1 MRIGLIIYGALQQQT
16 GGYLYDRKLVE
27 ALQHDGH
34 AVRLFSL
41 PHGSYPAHLADNLRL
56 TFARRVAA
64 ADLDLLLQ
72 DELNHPSLFLLNRLL
87 RRICQCPIVSIVH
100 HLRSSEPHPDLAQVL
115 YRPVERQYLE
125 SVDGF
130 IFNSHATKDAVY
142 NLAPSV
148 RSASYTVA
156 WPGRPKVYDERPAPT
171 GSSSTDRVVLL
182 FVGSIIERKGL
193 RELAYA
199 LHDVPPDQW
208 SLHVAG
214 DDTVDPSYASTCKHM
229 LRKTQGD
236 VHWHG
241 FVNDVELQRLY
252 READVLAVP
261 SFHEG
266 FGIVYL
272 EAMGY
277 GLPVIAARS
286 GGASDFVRNEQN
298 GFLVDPEAPAA
309 IARRIKQL
317 LQPSTR
323 TRMCKT
329 AIASYKT
336 HPSWND
342 SMRKAAKS
350 IYTYINT

>member
-1 MRIGLIIYGALQQQT
+1 MRIGLIIYGSINQQT

-27 ALQHDGH
+27 ALRRDGH
-34 AVRLFSL
+34 SVQLFSL
-41 PHGSYPAHLADNLRL
+41 PAGSYTAHLADNLRL
-56 TFARRVAA
+56 GFAQRIAA
-64 ADLDLLLQ
+64 ANLDILLE
-72 DELNHPSLFLLNRLL
+72 DELNHPSLFLLNHLL
-87 RRICQCPIVSIVH
+87 RTACRCPIISIVH
-100 HLRSSEPHPDLAQVL
+100 HLRASEQHPDLAQLL

-142 NLAPSV
+142 DLAPSV
-148 RSASYTVA
+148 RSDPYTVA
-156 WPGRPKVYDERPAPT
+156 WPGRPEVHDERPAPT
-171 GSSSTDRVVLL
+171 GSSATDRVVLL

-199 LHDVPPDQW
+199 LQDIPPDQW

-214 DDTVDPSYASTCKHM
+214 DDTVDPDYASTCKHL
-229 LRKTQGD
+229 LRNTQGD

-241 FVNDVELQRLY
+241 FVSDLELKRLY

-286 GGASDFVRNEQN
+286 GGASDFVRNGQN
-298 GFLVDPEAPAA
+298 GFLVDPEAQAT
-309 IARRIKQL
+309 ITHRIEQL

-323 TRMCKT
+323 RSMCRD
-329 AIASYKT
+329 ALASYRH
-336 HPSWND
+336 HPSWDD
-342 SMRKAAKS
+342 SMCKAAKS